1 MKRVAFCTFGCK
13 MNFHETAY
21 MEEQFRKRGYEI
33 VDFSEKADI
42 YVVNTCTVTS
52 VADAKSRKALRK
64 AKHRNPE
71 ALVVATGCYSE
82 VYPFD
87 VECVK
92 EVDLITGNVEKFQI
106 VDIIEKR
113 LKGEIPRLYLKGVW
127 EEKRF
132 YPLTIRHYEGKTRAF
147 LKVQQGCELFCSYC
161 IIPKARGRMFS
172 EEPLKV
178 LEQVKEL
185 VDAGYKEI
193 VLTGTHLGGYGLDLD
208 EDINLAKL
216 IEKILEVSGLYR
228 LRISSVEPIEF
239 TDELI
244 DVVTSFPKVA
254 PHLHIPLQSGSD
266 RILNLMRRRYT
277 GKEFRKVI
285 EKILSKNPD
294 ICIGTDVMVGFP
306 GETKEDFESTKRL
319 IEEIPFGYL
328 HVFPY
333 SPRKGTVASQM
344 KDSVSSLEKKERAAI
359 LREIG
364 KEKSIS
370 YRKRFV
376 GKELDSLVLSSLED
390 GKSVVLSGNY
400 IRMVVDEE
408 LKPGEVVGVRL
419 KEVGEKREE
428 NYGEVVNRAVLC
440 NEGAGTGKRA

>member
-1 MKRVAFCTFGCK
+1 
-13 MNFHETAY
+13 
-21 MEEQFRKRGYEI
+21 
-33 VDFSEKADI
+33 
-42 YVVNTCTVTS
+42 
-52 VADAKSRKALRK
+52 
-64 AKHRNPE
+64 
-71 ALVVATGCYSE
+71 
-82 VYPFD
+82 
-87 VECVK
+87 
-92 EVDLITGNVEKFQI
+92 
-106 VDIIEKR
+106 
-113 LKGEIPRLYLKGVW
+113 
-127 EEKRF
+127 
-132 YPLTIRHYEGKTRAF
+132 
-147 LKVQQGCELFCSYC
+147 
-161 IIPKARGRMFS
+161 MFS

-216 IEKILEVSGLYR
+216 IEKILEVPGLYR

-244 DVVTSFPKVA
+244 DVVTSSSKVA

-277 GKEFRKVI
+277 GKEFREVI
-285 EKILSKNPD
+285 EKILSRNPD

-390 GKSVVLSGNY
+390 GRSVVLSGNY

-428 NYGEVVNRAVLC
+428 NYGEVISRAVLC